1 MTQQE
6 INEETQRQ
14 LDLLR
19 QNLKDLMAEKRYDIK
34 RLVKETGFRKAKI
47 GRYLSGMIDEI
58 PVIMAIVVAL
68 GAEISLVTDVGE

>member
-34 RLVKETGFRKAKI
+34 RLGFNP
-47 GRYLSGMIDEI
+47 SSNGM
-58 PVIMAIVVAL
+58 A
-68 GAEISLVTDVGE
+68 